1 MITLGIRVRLLF
13 GGGPNLHRNERK
25 EPLFKE
31 NVYGMI
37 YKVILK
43 TMWIEATTVVYNIQ
57 NFISTPYG
65 RRDVTFLGF
74 FLC

>member
-1 MITLGIRVRLLF
+1 
-13 GGGPNLHRNERK
+13 
-25 EPLFKE
+25 
-31 NVYGMI
+31 MI

-65 RRDVTFLGF
+65 DILGVF
-74 FLC
+74 FILKLDAFNLWIYM

>member
-1 MITLGIRVRLLF
+1 
-13 GGGPNLHRNERK
+13 
-25 EPLFKE
+25 
-31 NVYGMI
+31 MI

-65 RRDVTFLGF
+65 RRDVTFLEF
-74 FLC
+74 FYIEA